1 VETKAQKSDEQETMT
16 LARRYE
22 LLDELIGCVA
32 QAQDGDEEAL
42 RHVGKILQ
50 EVPDLAQIL
59 SDLARDAER
68 AFIERTS
75 GGDPLIKKALL
86 VQLENMR
93 QEVAGTAAPPLERL
107 LAERI
112 VACWL
117 QLHYAELLYV
127 QNLPDF
133 AQEQDEYYQKRLDRL
148 NRRYLSA
155 IRSLAQVRKLLKP
168 SVAQV
173 NIGEKQ
179 INMAGHSSEQ

>member
-1 VETKAQKSDEQETMT
+1 METKAQKTSEHETMT
-16 LARRYE
+16 PARRHE

-42 RHVGKILQ
+42 GHVGKILE
-50 EVPDLAQIL
+50 EVPHFAQIL
-59 SDLARDAER
+59 GDLARDAER

-75 GGDPLIKKALL
+75 GGDPVTEKALL

-93 QEVAGTAAPPLERL
+93 QEVAAPATSPLERL

-168 SVAQV
+168 SAAQI
-173 NIGEKQ
+173 NIADKQ
-179 INMAGHSSEQ
+179 INTVG

>member
-1 VETKAQKSDEQETMT
+1 VT
-16 LARRYE
+16 LKIPWAEEAVPPERELE
-22 LLDELIGCVA
+22 LLDKLRGVVSRA
-32 QAQDGDEEAL
+32 HDGDEEAL
-42 RHVGKILQ
+42 GHVGKILQ
-50 EVPDLAQIL
+50 EVPDFAQIL
-59 SDLARDAER
+59 GDLARDAEH
-68 AFIERTS
+68 AFIQRAS
-75 GGDPLIKKALL
+75 GGDPLIEQALR

-93 QEVAGTAAPPLERL
+93 QEVAGATTSPLERL

-148 NRRYLSA
+148 HRRYLSA

>member
-1 VETKAQKSDEQETMT
+1 MNPKTLWTEEAVPQERK
-16 LARRYE
+16 LE
-22 LLDELIGCVA
+22 LLDKLRGAVSRA
-32 QAQDGDEEAL
+32 HDGDEEAL
-42 RHVGKILQ
+42 EHVGKIL
-50 EVPDLAQIL
+50 EEAPDFAQIL
-59 SDLARDAER
+59 VDLARDAER

-75 GGDPLIKKALL
+75 GGDPVTEKALL

-93 QEVAGTAAPPLERL
+93 QEVAGVAAPPLERL

-127 QNLPDF
+127 QNLPNC

-179 INMAGHSSEQ
+179 INMAGHGDLQ